1 MNFFN
6 FEKSASLVSVFQG
19 LGVKNILEL
28 IPKPFQLLK
37 SDPSKTCQACHNYD
51 NHDNEMPSL
60 QVKLFQLV
68 QYYSS

>member
-6 FEKSASLVSVFQG
+6 FEKSAFLVSVFQG

-37 SDPSKTCQACHNYD
+37 SDPSNTCQVCHNYD

-60 QVKLFQLV
+60 QITLFQLV